1 MDIFESYS
9 FLFFDS
15 FFSALILP
23 PRSEMVVHLM
33 AIFSGYNLHLIF
45 ILAFIG
51 SCLGSCVDWWI
62 GKYFQFVK
70 KTEFLKNKEK
80 ELLEAERKWNKF
92 LVYILLLSWVSVIGN
107 PFAVL
112 AGFLKTDLKKFLI
125 LVVIGKVCYYY
136 ALVFYGFDA
145 RFI

>member
-33 AIFSGYNLHLIF
+33 SILSGYNLYLTF
-45 ILAFIG
+45 ILAT
-51 SCLGSCVDWWI
+51 LGSCCGSLADWYI
-62 GKYFQFVK
+62 GKYFLFVR
-70 KTEFLKNKEK
+70 KTDFLKNKEK

-92 LVYILLLSWVSVIGN
+92 LVYILLLSWISVIGN

-125 LVVIGKVCYYY
+125 LVLIGKVLYYY
-136 ALVFYGFDA
+136 TLVFHGFDA